1 MFKVSGPMTVYALK
15 IKDKNIILF
24 GDDHTDRQ
32 HLCKTC
38 DSNCLYITDLLL
50 KLKPKSDLF
59 IESYIYSENW
69 YSQRKA
75 KPDNV
80 LEDVIKV
87 FHSKMHTHKGKPTN
101 GVKVHYSDIRSLDNF
116 SPFDDLTEYIGFRF
130 VNGEKH
136 EDIQHLDTFYL
147 ITWCESSSILKVFID
162 IMLKSDD
169 YIKDVS
175 TIIPIRIRKHFT
187 YKYDLML
194 HQRKYVTRLRKQM
207 LKLQDSHQRLLLEFH
222 EDRCNQLMKQ
232 HKAFDVLMTKF
243 HLNQKITDN
252 DAIRFGY
259 ALLDWG
265 SHLKDLYTL
274 ARILYYVDK
283 SDNIVSY
290 DGAFHTKVYADFF
303 HKYMKASLIYK
314 DNHITQRTR
323 AGYLKSKRHVEYR
336 CVKLPLEIAHSI
348 FDTQH
353 VPNK

>member
-1 MFKVSGPMTVYALK
+1 MFKVSGPVAVYALK

-24 GDDHTDRQ
+24 GDNHENKDN
-32 HLCKTC
+32 LCKTC

-50 KLKPKSDLF
+50 RLKPKSEMF
-59 IESYIYSENW
+59 IESFIYSEYW

-75 KPDNV
+75 KPNNV

-87 FHSKMHTHKGKPTN
+87 FHSKMHTHKGKPTK

-116 SPFDDLTEYIGFRF
+116 SPFDDLTEYIMLRF
-130 VNGEKH
+130 INGKQH
-136 EDIQHLDTFYL
+136 EEIQHLDTFD
-147 ITWCESSSILKVFID
+147 IIRWCESSSGLKTFID

-169 YIKDVS
+169 YIFDVS

-187 YKYDLML
+187 YKHDLML
-194 HQRKYVTRLRKQM
+194 HQRRYVTRLRKQM

-222 EDRCNQLMKQ
+222 EDRCNQLIKE
-232 HKAFDVLMTKF
+232 HKAYDVLMTKI

-252 DAIRFGY
+252 DVIGFGH

-265 SHLKDLYTL
+265 CHIKDLYTL
-274 ARILYYVDK
+274 ARMLFYVNK

-303 HKYMKASLIYK
+303 KKYMKASLTYK

-323 AGYLKSKRHVEYR
+323 AGYLKLKRHIDYR
-336 CVKLPLEIAHSI
+336 CVSVPQKIISTV
-348 FDTQH
+348 FD
-353 VPNK
+353 V